1 MCYASYKSVSSQGE
15 DVDRGD
21 REVGYGRGRV
31 DSMIVVLYN
40 GNQHGCDVRVGVH
53 ARWFSRT
60 ASR

>member
-1 MCYASYKSVSSQGE
+1 MSSQGE